1 MVPLFRKAEAMK
13 RLTEEKITALHGA
26 GGAVMEKLIL
36 EHILPKFS
44 LRRAGPIGLDEL
56 DDGAVVDLPPGK
68 LVITTDSHAVKPLFF
83 PGGDIGKLAVT
94 GTVNDLVVMGARPV
108 ALTLALIVEEGF
120 PIADLERI
128 LESAAAVLSE
138 LGLPLVTGDT
148 KVMGKGELDGL
159 VVNTTGI
166 GVAEKPVSDAGLR
179 AGDYLVVTG
188 PVGDHGMAIL
198 AARNELPVETPIKS
212 DVAPLWPALEQALRT
227 GGITAMKDPTR
238 GGLSAALNEMAR
250 KSRVGIEVWEEKI
263 PVRPE
268 VQGLCELLG
277 FSPYDLAC
285 EGRAVIGVAPEKLE
299 EVLAA
304 LRAHPLTAEAQVI
317 GQTIPE
323 YPGKVILRTAV
334 GGRRF
339 LEMPI
344 GDPVP
349 RIC

>member
-1 MVPLFRKAEAMK
+1 MK
-13 RLTEEKITALHGA
+13 RLSEEKITALHGA
-26 GGAVMEKLIL
+26 GGLLMEKLIA
-36 EHILPKFS
+36 ERILPKFKI
-44 LRRAGPIGLDEL
+44 RAAGPIGLDQL

-68 LVITTDSHAVKPLFF
+68 LVVTTDSHVVKPLFF

-94 GTVNDLVVMGARPV
+94 GTVNDLVVMGARPL
-108 ALTLALIVEEGF
+108 ALTLALVLEEGF
-120 PIADLERI
+120 SISELEKI
-128 LESAAAVLSE
+128 LESAAAALSE
-138 LGLPLVTGDT
+138 IGVALVTGDT
-148 KVMGKGELDGL
+148 KVMGKGELDGI
-159 VVNTTGI
+159 VINTTGV
-166 GVAEKPVSDAGLR
+166 GVAEHPISDAGLR
-179 AGDYLVVTG
+179 PGDFLAVTG

-198 AARNELPVETPIKS
+198 AARNALPVETSVQS
-212 DVAPLWPALEQALRT
+212 DVAPLWPALAEAIAT

-238 GGLSAALNEMAR
+238 GGLAAALNEMAK
-250 KSRVGIEVWEEKI
+250 KSGVGIEVVEEKI

-268 VQGLCELLG
+268 VRGLCELLG
-277 FSPYDLAC
+277 FSPYELAC
-285 EGRAVIGVAPEKLE
+285 EGRAVMGVAPEKLE
-299 EVLAA
+299 EVLEA

-317 GQTIPE
+317 GQAISD

>member
-1 MVPLFRKAEAMK
+1 MK
-13 RLTEEKITALHGA
+13 RLSEEKITALHGA
-26 GGAVMEKLIL
+26 GGLIMEKLIY
-36 EHILPKFS
+36 ERILPKFKI
-44 LRRAGPIGLDEL
+44 RAAGPIGLDQL

-68 LVITTDSHAVKPLFF
+68 LVVTTDSHVVKPLFF

-94 GTVNDLVVMGARPV
+94 GTVNDLVVMGARPL
-108 ALTLALIVEEGF
+108 ALTLALVLEEGF
-120 PIADLERI
+120 SLSDLEKI
-128 LESAAAVLSE
+128 LESAAAALSE
-138 LGLPLVTGDT
+138 IGVALVTGDT
-148 KVMGKGELDGL
+148 KVMGKGELDGI
-159 VVNTTGI
+159 VINTTGV
-166 GVAEKPVSDAGLR
+166 GVAEHPISDAGLR
-179 AGDYLVVTG
+179 PGDFLVVTG

-198 AARNELPVETPIKS
+198 AARNALPVETPVQS
-212 DVAPLWPALEQALRT
+212 DVAPLWPALAEAIAT

-238 GGLSAALNEMAR
+238 GGLAAALNEMAK
-250 KSRVGIEVWEEKI
+250 KSGVGIEVVEEKI

-268 VQGLCELLG
+268 VRGLCELLG
-277 FSPYDLAC
+277 FSPYELAC
-285 EGRAVIGVAPEKLE
+285 EGRAVMGVAPEKLE
-299 EVLAA
+299 EVLEA

-317 GQTIPE
+317 GQAISD

>member
-1 MVPLFRKAEAMK
+1 MK
-13 RLTEEKITALHGA
+13 RLSEEKITALHGA
-26 GGAVMEKLIL
+26 GGLIMEKLIS
-36 EHILPKFS
+36 ERILPKFKI
-44 LRRAGPIGLDEL
+44 RAAGPIGLDQL

-68 LVITTDSHAVKPLFF
+68 LVVTTDSHVVKPLFF

-94 GTVNDLVVMGARPV
+94 GTVNDLVVMGARPL
-108 ALTLALIVEEGF
+108 ALTLALVLEEGF
-120 PIADLERI
+120 SLSDLEKI

-138 LGLPLVTGDT
+138 IGVALVTGDT
-148 KVMGKGELDGL
+148 KVMGKGELDGI
-159 VVNTTGI
+159 VINTTGV
-166 GVAEKPVSDAGLR
+166 GVAEHPISDAGLR
-179 AGDYLVVTG
+179 PGDFLVVTG

-198 AARNELPVETPIKS
+198 AARNALPVETSVQS
-212 DVAPLWPALEQALRT
+212 DVAPLWPALAEAIAT

-238 GGLSAALNEMAR
+238 GGLAAALNEMAK
-250 KSRVGIEVWEEKI
+250 KSGVGIEVVEEKI

-268 VQGLCELLG
+268 VRGLSELLG
-277 FSPYDLAC
+277 FSPYELAC
-285 EGRAVIGVAPEKLE
+285 EGRAVMGVAPEKLE
-299 EVLAA
+299 EVLEA

-317 GQTIPE
+317 GQAISD